1 MVSPTWRTAC
11 RIMAGAGVLVTA
23 LAFPATLRA
32 QTDNIAITR
41 HNFSTL
47 SGRGGTFT
55 SLAGTVADYGEI
67 CVYCHTPH
75 GGQTGAPLWNRS
87 FGAGSYQMYTSPT
100 IDMVI
105 GGTPGQVSL
114 ACLSCHDGTIGI
126 DVITN
131 PPNGSAAV
139 SIGTTIG
146 TLYPSGPNAL
156 KNLGTDLRNDHPI
169 GITFSTLDA
178 AYNTQGSIVTA
189 GLKFFGTSA
198 NQVECATC
206 HNPHSSANPPFLR
219 RSNAASALCLT
230 CHIK

>member
-1 MVSPTWRTAC
+1 MTRSCWRTAC
-11 RIMAGAGVLVTA
+11 GWIGGAA
-23 LAFPATLRA
+23 LLFAAFAVPSALLA
-32 QTDNIAITR
+32 QDNITITR

-47 SGRGGTFT
+47 SGRNAAFT
-55 SLAGTVADYGEI
+55 NLSAGVADYGEI

-87 FGAGSYQMYTSPT
+87 FGAGPYQMYTSPT

-105 GGTPGQVSL
+105 GATPGDVSL

-131 PPNGSAAV
+131 PPNGSAAT
-139 SIGTTIG
+139 SIGTTMG
-146 TLYPSGPNAL
+146 GLFPSGPNAL

-169 GITFSTLDA
+169 GVTFSTLDLA
-178 AYNTQGSIVTA
+178 FNSQASIVSA
-189 GLKFFGTSA
+189 GLRFFGA
-198 NQVECATC
+198 GADRVECATC

-219 RSNAASALCLT
+219 RSNSGSQLCLT

>member
-1 MVSPTWRTAC
+1 MLFPSWRTAC
-11 RIMAGAGVLVTA
+11 RIAAGAGVLVAA
-23 LAFPATLRA
+23 LAIPATLRA
-32 QTDNIAITR
+32 QDNITITR

-47 SGRGGTFT
+47 SGRNAAFT
-55 SLAGTVADYGEI
+55 SISAGVADYGEI

-87 FGAGSYQMYTSPT
+87 FGAGPYTMYSSPT

-105 GGTPGQVSL
+105 GATPGDVSL

-131 PPNGSAAV
+131 PPNGSAAT
-139 SIGTTIG
+139 SIGTTMSG
-146 TLYPSGPNAL
+146 LFPSGPNAL

-169 GITFSTLDA
+169 GVTFSTLDA
-178 AYNTQGSIVTA
+178 AFNTQASIVAA
-189 GLKFFGTSA
+189 GLRFFGA
-198 NQVECATC
+198 GADRVECATC

-219 RSNAASALCLT
+219 RSNSASQLCIT

>member
-1 MVSPTWRTAC
+1 MVFPSWRTAC

-32 QTDNIAITR
+32 QDNITITR

-47 SGRGGTFT
+47 SGRNAAFAPLGA
-55 SLAGTVADYGEI
+55 SVADYGEI

-87 FGAGSYQMYTSPT
+87 FGAGPYQMYTSPT

-105 GGTPGQVSL
+105 GATPGDVSL

-131 PPNGSAAV
+131 PPNGSVAT
-139 SIGTTIG
+139 SIGTTMG
-146 TLYPSGPNAL
+146 GLFPSGPNAL

-169 GITFSTLDA
+169 GVTFSTLDA
-178 AYNTQGSIVTA
+178 AFNTQASIVTA
-189 GLKFFGTSA
+189 GLRFFGTA
-198 NQVECATC
+198 ADRVECATC

-219 RSNAASALCLT
+219 RSNAASQLCLT

>member
-1 MVSPTWRTAC
+1 MTRSCWRTAC
-11 RIMAGAGVLVTA
+11 GWIAGAA
-23 LAFPATLRA
+23 LLFAAFAVPSALLA
-32 QTDNIAITR
+32 QDNITITR

-47 SGRGGTFT
+47 SGRNAAFT
-55 SLAGTVADYGEI
+55 NLSAGVADYGEI

-87 FGAGSYQMYTSPT
+87 FGAGPYQMYTSPT

-105 GGTPGQVSL
+105 GATPGDVSL

-131 PPNGSAAV
+131 PPNGSAAT
-139 SIGTTIG
+139 SIGTTMG
-146 TLYPSGPNAL
+146 GLFPSGPNAL

-169 GITFSTLDA
+169 GVTFSTLDLA
-178 AYNTQGSIVTA
+178 FNSQASIVSA
-189 GLKFFGTSA
+189 GLRFYGA
-198 NQVECATC
+198 GADRVECATC

-219 RSNAASALCLT
+219 RSNSGSQLCLT

>member
-1 MVSPTWRTAC
+1 MLRPFQRFGLSLAAV
-11 RIMAGAGVLVTA
+11 VLVA
-23 LAFPATLRA
+23 AAASAPLAA
-32 QTDNIAITR
+32 QDNITVTK

-47 SGRGGTFT
+47 SGRNAAYTNLSSG
-55 SLAGTVADYGEI
+55 VADYGEI

-87 FGAGSYQMYTSPT
+87 FGAGPYTMYTSPT

-105 GGTPGQVSL
+105 GATPGDVSL

-131 PPNGSAAV
+131 PPNSSAATSV
-139 SIGTTIG
+139 GSTMGGLFPTG
-146 TLYPSGPNAL
+146 ANAL

-169 GITFSTLDA
+169 GVTFSTLDPAFNSA
-178 AYNTQGSIVTA
+178 ASIQAA
-189 GLKFFGTSA
+189 GLKFYGASA
-198 NQVECATC
+198 DRVECATC
-206 HNPHSSANPPFLR
+206 HNPHSSTNVPFLR
-219 RSNAASALCLT
+219 RSNSGSQLCLT

>member
-1 MVSPTWRTAC
+1 MSRL
-11 RIMAGAGVLVTA
+11 RQFLLVASSLAAIAVAA
-23 LAFPATLRA
+23 LTVPVALLA
-32 QTDNIAITR
+32 QDNIAVTK

-47 SGRGGTFT
+47 SGRNAAFT
-55 SLAGTVADYGEI
+55 DISAGVADYGEI

-75 GGQTGAPLWNRS
+75 GGQTGAPLWNRA
-87 FGAGSYQMYTSPT
+87 FGAGPYQMYTSPT

-105 GGTPGQVSL
+105 NAVPGDVSL

-131 PPNGSAAV
+131 RPNSSAAA
-139 SIGTTIG
+139 SIGSTMG
-146 TLYPSGPNAL
+146 VLFPSGPDAL

-169 GITFSTLDA
+169 GVTFSTLDA
-178 AYNTQGSIVTA
+178 AFNTQASISAA
-189 GLKFFGTSA
+189 GLKFYGATVDR
-198 NQVECATC
+198 VECATC
-206 HNPHSSANPPFLR
+206 HNPHSSTNIPFLR